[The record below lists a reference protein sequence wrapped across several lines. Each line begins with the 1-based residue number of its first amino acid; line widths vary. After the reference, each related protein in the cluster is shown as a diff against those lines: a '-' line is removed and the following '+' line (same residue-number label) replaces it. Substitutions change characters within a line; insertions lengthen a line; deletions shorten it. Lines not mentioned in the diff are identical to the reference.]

1 MDTTHTTNTVEFIDW
16 KSKAKEKLEAEDK
29 QFQGSRE
36 AKAVEG
42 YVLRTLLSF
51 VEQEARFAEVICGT
65 TRTFSE
71 CCAAVVH
78 GAGEMLS
85 DLDAYRKAVQFY
97 FPNAEIAFVMN
108 IKLTGAAPTTEEMQ
122 KPAQIKPKEQPKSKV
137 EKPEAKKE
145 TPKNQKDNPP
155 KLKKQEKKAKK
166 AVEDDSMQLSLEG
179 WL

>member
-1 MDTTHTTNTVEFIDW
+1 MDTTTHATNTVEFADW
-16 KSKAKEKLEAEDK
+16 RAKAKEKLEAEDK
-29 QFQGSRE
+29 QFRGSRE
-36 AKAVEG
+36 AMAVES

-108 IKLTGAAPTTEEMQ
+108 IKLTGEAPTAEEMQ
-122 KPAQIKPKEQPKSKV
+122 KPAQIQPKDQPKPKAEKEDP
-137 EKPEAKKE
+137 KPEK
-145 TPKNQKDNPP
+145 NPP
-155 KLKKQEKKAKK
+155 KPKKQEKKTKK
-166 AVEDDSMQLSLEG
+166 VVEDDSMQLSLEG

>member
-1 MDTTHTTNTVEFIDW
+1 MDTTTHTTNTVEFVDW
-16 KSKAKEKLEAEDK
+16 RAKAKEKLEAEDK
-29 QFQGSRE
+29 QFRGSRE
-36 AKAVEG
+36 AMAVES

-51 VEQEARFAEVICGT
+51 VEQEPRFAEVICGT

-78 GAGEMLS
+78 GAGEMIS

-108 IKLTGAAPTTEEMQ
+108 IKLTGAAPTAEEMQ
-122 KPAQIKPKEQPKSKV
+122 KPAQIQPKEQPKSKS

-145 TPKNQKDNPP
+145 EPKPEKNPP
-155 KLKKQEKKAKK
+155 KPKKQEKKAKK

-179 WL
+179 WF